1 MLYQWHL
8 ERKREIVHGQIMSC
22 ITKRRNTGTSRRNVS
37 LHRNR
42 FLGFVFSVYDNNV
55 YNTLGSRIICLALV
69 VGLI

>member
-1 MLYQWHL
+1 
-8 ERKREIVHGQIMSC
+8 MSC